1 MKTLAIFGATG
12 QTGLHLVA
20 QALFKG
26 HNVKAIVRNEAKL
39 KEGLEKDHD
48 IKDHENLN
56 IIKVEDMFDEKQL
69 EEPLKDVD
77 VCLSTLGFG
86 RGSTGY
92 VDVTKAMTKA
102 LLTNENGCRR
112 CIFMHSWYS
121 EPTARVNCPFF
132 LRWTLLVFIGP
143 ILDNMRKAEEF
154 LQGQEDID
162 YSVVL
167 PAGLVNGKATDCE
180 FLSTEDSWFVPGVS
194 GRIQRADVARYM
206 LKVVEEDLHHKKIVA
221 ISPK

>member
-1 MKTLAIFGATG
+1 MFKSFF
-12 QTGLHLVA
+12 HLYKSN
-20 QALFKG
+20 QRENCLF
-26 HNVKAIVRNEAKL
+26 R
-39 KEGLEKDHD
+39 
-48 IKDHENLN
+48 
-56 IIKVEDMFDEKQL
+56 
-69 EEPLKDVD
+69 
-77 VCLSTLGFG
+77 
-86 RGSTGY
+86 GY

-132 LRWTLLVFIGP
+132 LRWTLLLFIGP

-167 PAGLVNGKATDCE
+167 PAGLVNGKAT
-180 FLSTEDSWFVPGVS
+180 GM
-194 GRIQRADVARYM
+194 YH
-206 LKVVEEDLHHKKIVA
+206 LK
-221 ISPK
+221 

>member
-1 MKTLAIFGATG
+1 MFKSFF
-12 QTGLHLVA
+12 HLYKNN
-20 QALFKG
+20 QRENCLF
-26 HNVKAIVRNEAKL
+26 R
-39 KEGLEKDHD
+39 
-48 IKDHENLN
+48 
-56 IIKVEDMFDEKQL
+56 
-69 EEPLKDVD
+69 
-77 VCLSTLGFG
+77 
-86 RGSTGY
+86 GY
-92 VDVTKAMTKA
+92 VDVTKAITKA

-121 EPTARVNCPFF
+121 EPTSRVNAPFF
-132 LRWTLLVFIGP
+132 IRWTLFLYIGP

-167 PAGLVNGKATDCE
+167 PAALVKGKATDCE
-180 FLSTEDSWFVPGVS
+180 FLSAEDSWHVPGVS